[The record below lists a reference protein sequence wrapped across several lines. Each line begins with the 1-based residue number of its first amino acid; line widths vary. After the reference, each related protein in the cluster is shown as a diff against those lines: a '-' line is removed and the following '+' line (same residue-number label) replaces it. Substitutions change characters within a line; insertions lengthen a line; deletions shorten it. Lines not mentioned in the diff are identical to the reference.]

1 MPRTFYKHKLLL
13 DENMPQRQMFP
24 RLNER
29 FDVKH
34 IRDDLQSGGFS
45 DTQVYEL
52 AVAQKRLIVTYN
64 IKDFKALANRSQE
77 TGVIGVSAN
86 VPPHHVDTKL
96 TAFLLRSSEK
106 ALVGK
111 YTPLS
116 AVA

>member
-13 DENMPQRQMFP
+13 DENMPQRQIFP
-24 RLNER
+24 RLNEH

-34 IRDDLQSGGFS
+34 IRDDLHSGGFS

-52 AVAQKRLIVTYN
+52 AVAQQRLIVTYN
-64 IKDFKALANRSQE
+64 VKDFKALADRSQE

-86 VPPHHVDTKL
+86 IPLHQVDTKL
-96 TAFLLRSSEK
+96 TALLLRSNEK
-106 ALVGK
+106 ALFGQ

-116 AVA
+116 EAA